1 MASYTK
7 NLNLLK
13 KDPVADG
20 ADTFNIETMLNEN
33 WDKIDENVATGA
45 AMQAHITNQKN
56 PHNVTAAQ
64 IGAAASVHSHTMGQV
79 EGLNTALSN
88 KADLIG
94 GQVPYSQ
101 APRLTEDRTIYVS
114 PDGDN
119 NNPGTQEAPFKTI
132 QAALNSLPKDL
143 DHYCVKI
150 IVAEGEYDEY
160 VRICGFSGGLHY
172 AITIEGDD
180 SGVIG
185 RETRTVKNILVSNCS
200 SAVQIRGICVIGQQY
215 TESISILSAH
225 VDLEYVT
232 VKNQD
237 VNSYYGI
244 VVGRFFGATTTL
256 NRCVIDGFSCGI
268 SIYSASVSC
277 ALATNIKNCTV
288 GIGVGNRDDG
298 TAGIFI
304 EGTIKNTFE
313 NNTMDIVKNGA
324 SQAFLMP

>member
-1 MASYTK
+1 M
-7 NLNLLK
+7 
-13 KDPVADG
+13 
-20 ADTFNIETMLNEN
+20 
-33 WDKIDENVATGA
+33 
-45 AMQAHITNQKN
+45 
-56 PHNVTAAQ
+56 
-64 IGAAASVHSHTMGQV
+64 
-79 EGLNTALSN
+79 
-88 KADLIG
+88 
-94 GQVPYSQ
+94 PYSQ

-256 NRCVIDGFSCGI
+256 NRCVIDGFFCGI